1 MFFRSNNIQDVW
13 DKLEVAFEQYRQQQ
27 LLAHG
32 YEEIDI
38 PVQPE
43 PSHDS
48 SEPEEVQDNE
58 HEIMCLGNV
67 QTGVHHYVEFQRTY
81 SDLVTTYLAFV
92 ISMT

>member
-32 YEEIDI
+32 YEEIDT
-38 PVQPE
+38 PVQAE
-43 PSHDS
+43 PCYDS
-48 SEPEEVQDNE
+48 SELEEVQDNE

-67 QTGVHHYVEFQRTY
+67 QTSVHHYLEFQCTY
-81 SDLVTTYLAFV
+81 SNLVSTY
-92 ISMT
+92 IQR